1 MKTQRYKYDM
11 SGLDNVWL
19 VNGFTTQ
26 ETPYGNTVHIDDLRG
41 LDLAIAKEL
50 IFKTPNLSGKAVR
63 FLRQLSGLSQPD
75 LANML
80 GKDPQTVARWEKS
93 GRTTKSIELL
103 ARMIFAGLF
112 DGNLQIQSVVA
123 TLNAIDHAKHA
134 QNIIVKET
142 KGEWQAKHE
151 PVAAH

>member
-19 VNGFTTQ
+19 VNGFTIE

-50 IFKTPNLSGKAVR
+50 IFKTPNLSGKAIR

-75 LANML
+75 LAHML
-80 GKDPQTVARWEKS
+80 EKDTQTVARWEKS

-112 DGNLQIQSVVA
+112 DGNLQIQNVVA

-134 QNIIVKET
+134 QNIIVKES
-142 KGEWQAKHE
+142 KGMWQATHE
-151 PVAAH
+151 ALNA

>member
-80 GKDPQTVARWEKS
+80 GKDTQTVARWEKS
-93 GRTTKSIELL
+93 GRTTKSIPK
-103 ARMIFAGLF
+103 I
-112 DGNLQIQSVVA
+112 
-123 TLNAIDHAKHA
+123 
-134 QNIIVKET
+134 
-142 KGEWQAKHE
+142 
-151 PVAAH
+151 